1 MPSKTNFDAT
11 SSIMCKIYLSQVT
24 AKFMSR
30 QSIHEITFIK
40 TLTSG
45 ASKISPKLTI
55 TLEYWCSWLI
65 ESVPFLIAC
74 AVLLSVISLKSP
86 MLLFCLLVGSLIT
99 IIIQQIGQQVHLPR
113 RSLIL
118 LQILAVA
125 IVLSLFWLDYFAV
138 PAQAQFFKKA
148 EDFFKQTLTT
158 SGDAGANNGTQ
169 AVSLI
174 FNVLRALYL
183 LYIAVSLIG
192 VINAVRKDED
202 WQTIARTPLLVVV
215 AVTIAD
221 VLTGFII
228 GTPNSTP

>member
-1 MPSKTNFDAT
+1 MSK
-11 SSIMCKIYLSQVT
+11 
-24 AKFMSR
+24 
-30 QSIHEITFIK
+30 QSIREIVFLK
-40 TLTSG
+40 TLTSS
-45 ASKISPKLTI
+45 ASKISPKLTG
-55 TLEYWCSWLI
+55 TLKSWRFRLI

-74 AVLLSVISLKSP
+74 AVFLSVISLKSP
-86 MLLFCLLVGSLIT
+86 ILLFCLLVGSLIT
-99 IIIQQIGQQVHLPR
+99 IIIQQIGHQVHLPK

-138 PAQAQFFKKA
+138 PAQAQFFSRA
-148 EDFFKQTLTT
+148 EGFFKQNLTT
-158 SGDAGANNGTQ
+158 GDGAVNNGTQ

-174 FNVLRALYL
+174 FNVLRAIYL
-183 LYIAVSLIG
+183 LYIAVSLVG

-202 WQTIARTPLLVVV
+202 WQTIAKTPLLVVV

-228 GTPNSTP
+228 GAPNSNP